1 MTDWVK
7 EANKLKTK
15 PKANSN
21 SNSNSNSN
29 NTYTQPKTPL
39 LRKRETKDPLDPLF
53 STAILVL
60 AFWAGYIL
68 TADYYALRY
77 GIFCVARYCGA

>member
-7 EANKLKTK
+7 EANTLKQT
-15 PKANSN
+15 PK
-21 SNSNSNSN
+21 
-29 NTYTQPKTPL
+29 PKTPL
-39 LRKRETKDPLDPLF
+39 LRKRNTNSSRDSDLLDALY

-68 TADYYALRY
+68 TADYYAVRY
-77 GIFCVARYCGA
+77 GIFCLARYCGA